1 MKKIYKLYIGIILS
15 VIAVACSDK
24 LDSDKYFKDRRS
36 LEDVFTDKENTE
48 EWLANADNP
57 HHKYQS

>member
-1 MKKIYKLYIGIILS
+1 MRKIYKLYIGIMLS

-36 LEDVFTDKENTE
+36 LVERG
-48 EWLANADNP
+48 LLLRNA
-57 HHKYQS
+57 SR

>member
-24 LDSDKYFKDRRS
+24 LDSDKYFIRAPS
-36 LEDVFTDKENTE
+36 LAGD
-48 EWLANADNP
+48 
-57 HHKYQS
+57 